1 MAAETQSSSDIL
13 PVSYHG
19 PQLYH
24 SAQLLTSNFDLLS
37 VKKYIPVFFPGDFPR

>member
-1 MAAETQSSSDIL
+1 MAADTQSTPDIL

-19 PQLYH
+19 PQLSL
-24 SAQLLTSNFDLLS
+24 SAQLSTSNFDLLP